1 MARRVVVEV
10 KAKLIIVVPD
20 GVDTN
25 DVINELDYGFV
36 PTDEGSFL
44 FSEEIVEHEVIS
56 DTTIIE

>member
-36 PTDEGSFL
+36 PTDEGSYL
-44 FSEEIVEHEVIS
+44 ISEEIVEHEVIS